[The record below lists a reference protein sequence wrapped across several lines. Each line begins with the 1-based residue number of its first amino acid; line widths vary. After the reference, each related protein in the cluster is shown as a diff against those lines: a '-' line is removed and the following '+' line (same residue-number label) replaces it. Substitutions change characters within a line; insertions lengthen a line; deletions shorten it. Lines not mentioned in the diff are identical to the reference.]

1 MRNIIMKSKF
11 YKVFVMVFTTILM
24 FTFITYS
31 QTTISIQVSDP
42 ADDHEESRDN
52 VGDKTI
58 GAMDEGSTD
67 LEFTTEKVRQY
78 VGIIFRNVQI
88 PPNATV
94 TNAYIQF
101 TADDVNSEV
110 ITVEIYG
117 ASEANVTA
125 PFTENPF
132 GISSHPSTIAKV
144 SWTPDPWA
152 AVGDAGE
159 AQRTPD
165 LSPII
170 TEIIGLNGW
179 AAGNNLM
186 IAAWGSYEGT
196 GHREAVSGDGN
207 LAEAPILNVTFTTG
221 TGINQVHSELS
232 TLIYPNPTEGKL
244 YINNPSTN
252 KFSYEIYSITGK
264 LVASRSDIA
273 GSATE
278 ADLTNLAKGV
288 YFVNIRTAEKT
299 EMQKLILK

>member
-1 MRNIIMKSKF
+1 
-11 YKVFVMVFTTILM
+11 MVFTTILM
-24 FTFITYS
+24 FTFIATS

-78 VGIIFRNVQI
+78 AACIFRNVQI
-88 PPNATV
+88 PVGANM

-110 ITVEIYG
+110 ITVDIYG
-117 ASEANVTA
+117 AAEANVTA
-125 PFTENPF
+125 PFTEDPF
-132 GISSHPSTIAKV
+132 GISSHPSTIAIV
-144 SWTPDPWA
+144 SWTPAPWA
-152 AVGDAGE
+152 NVGDAGE

-170 TEIIGLNGW
+170 TEIIGLTGW

-186 IAAWGSYEGT
+186 IAFWGSYEGT

-207 LAEAPILNVTFTTG
+207 LSTAPILNVTYYEWPEG
-221 TGINQVHSELS
+221 TNQIRGEFSS
-232 TLIYPNPTEGKL
+232 LIYPNPTEGKL
-244 YINNPSTN
+244 FISNPSKD

-264 LVASRSDIA
+264 LVASRHDIT
-273 GSATE
+273 GSTTE
-278 ADLTNLAKGV
+278 VDLSNFAKGA
-288 YFVNIRTAEKT
+288 YFVNIRTTEKT
-299 EMQKLILK
+299 ETHKLILK

>member
-1 MRNIIMKSKF
+1 MKTKF
-11 YKVFVMVFTTILM
+11 YKIFVMVFATILM
-24 FTFITYS
+24 FTFIATS
-31 QTTISIQVSDP
+31 QTTISIPLFDP

-58 GAMDEGSTD
+58 GSMDEGSTD

-78 VGIIFRNVQI
+78 AGIIFRNVQI
-88 PPNATV
+88 PVGADI

-110 ITVEIYG
+110 ITVDIYG
-117 ASEANVTA
+117 ASEPNVTA
-125 PFTENPF
+125 PFTEDPF
-132 GISSHPSTIAKV
+132 GISIHPSTIATV
-144 SWTPDPWA
+144 SWTPDPWSN
-152 AVGDAGE
+152 VGDAGE

-165 LSPII
+165 LSPIL
-170 TEIIGLNGW
+170 TEIIKLNGW
-179 AAGNNLM
+179 APGNNLM
-186 IAAWGSYEGT
+186 IIFWGSYEGT

-207 LAEAPILNVTFTTG
+207 LSTAAILNVTYYEWPEG
-221 TGINQVHSELS
+221 TNQIRGELS
-232 TLIYPNPTEGKL
+232 NLIYPNPTEGKL
-244 YINNPSTN
+244 FIGNPSRD
-252 KFSYEIYSITGK
+252 KFSYEIYSIHGK

-288 YFVNIRTAEKT
+288 YLVNIRTAEKT